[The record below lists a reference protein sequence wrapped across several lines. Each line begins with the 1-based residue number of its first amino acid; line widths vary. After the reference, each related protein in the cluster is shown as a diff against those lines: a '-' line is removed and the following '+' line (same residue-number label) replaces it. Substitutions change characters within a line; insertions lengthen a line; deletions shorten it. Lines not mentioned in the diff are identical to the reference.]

1 MAKVKLNKT
10 VFDKG
15 KFEQTV
21 DTTFSQLV
29 TKPEQKFFDISL
41 ASVDDFFAIYT
52 NLFYDIPKEG
62 KVNSHTYLI
71 KESTEYVG
79 FDEINEDIQALLDEI
94 TKLREE
100 LLTKDTNIL
109 ELEQQIS
116 QLEKPSNSD
125 QPSLERGNRLN
136 VSIRPGSINPM

>member
-21 DTTFSQLV
+21 DTSFSQLV
-29 TKPEQKFFDISL
+29 TKPEQKFFDINL

-62 KVNSHTYLI
+62 STKSHTYLI
-71 KESTEYVG
+71 KESSEYVG
-79 FDEINEDIQALLDEI
+79 FEEINDDIQILLDEI

-109 ELEQQIS
+109 ELEQQIA
-116 QLEKPSNSD
+116 QLEISKNSNQAES
-125 QPSLERGNRLN
+125 RNRLN
-136 VSIRPGSINPM
+136 VSIRPGSIKPM

>member
-1 MAKVKLNKT
+1 MGKVKLNKT

-29 TKPEQKFFDISL
+29 TKPEQKFFDIGL
-41 ASVDDFFAIYT
+41 ATVNDFFAIYT

-62 KVNSHTYLI
+62 ETNSHEYLV
-71 KESTEYVG
+71 KESGEYID
-79 FDEINEDIQALLDEI
+79 FNQINEDIQILLDEI

-100 LLTKDTNIL
+100 SLKKDTTIL
-109 ELEQQIS
+109 DLEQEIAQLQI
-116 QLEKPSNSD
+116 EKTNQSNNTNK
-125 QPSLERGNRLN
+125 LKANLLK
-136 VSIRPGSINPM
+136 SIQINK

>member
-1 MAKVKLNKT
+1 MGKVKLNKT

-29 TKPEQKFFDISL
+29 TKPEQKFFDIGL
-41 ASVDDFFAIYT
+41 GTVNDFFAIYT

-62 KVNSHTYLI
+62 ETNSHEYLV
-71 KESTEYVG
+71 KESGEYID
-79 FDEINEDIQALLDEI
+79 FNQINEDIQILLDEI

-100 LLTKDTNIL
+100 SLKKDTTIL
-109 ELEQQIS
+109 DLEQEIAQLQIE
-116 QLEKPSNSD
+116 QTTQPNSANKLKANLLKTI
-125 QPSLERGNRLN
+125 Q
-136 VSIRPGSINPM
+136 VKK

>member
-1 MAKVKLNKT
+1 MGKVKLNKT

-29 TKPEQKFFDISL
+29 TKPEQKFFDIGL
-41 ASVDDFFAIYT
+41 ATINDFFAIYT

-62 KVNSHTYLI
+62 ETNSHEYLV
-71 KESTEYVG
+71 KESGEYID
-79 FDEINEDIQALLDEI
+79 FNQINEDIQILLDEI

-100 LLTKDTNIL
+100 SLKKDTTIL
-109 ELEQQIS
+109 DLEQEIAQLQIE
-116 QLEKPSNSD
+116 QTTQPNSANKLKANLLKTI
-125 QPSLERGNRLN
+125 Q
-136 VSIRPGSINPM
+136 VKK

>member
-21 DTTFSQLV
+21 DTSFSQLV

-62 KVNSHTYLI
+62 ETNSHEYLV
-71 KESTEYVG
+71 KESGEYID
-79 FDEINEDIQALLDEI
+79 FNQINEDIQILLDEI

-100 LLTKDTNIL
+100 SLKKDTTIL
-109 ELEQQIS
+109 DLEQEIAQLQI
-116 QLEKPSNSD
+116 EKTNQSNNTNK
-125 QPSLERGNRLN
+125 LKANLLK
-136 VSIRPGSINPM
+136 SIQINK

>member
-21 DTTFSQLV
+21 DTSFSQLV

-62 KVNSHTYLI
+62 EFNSHTYLI

-100 LLTKDTNIL
+100 SLTKDMNIL
-109 ELEQQIS
+109 ELEQKIA
-116 QLEKPSNSD
+116 QLEISNNSN
-125 QPSLERGNRLN
+125 QPDSERRNRLD
-136 VSIRPGSINPM
+136 VSIRPGSIMPL